1 MNKFLN
7 RSVKGKSKKETSSM
21 GREKDL
27 SILQEF
33 QYCWD
38 SLDKARRKARRSFM
52 YTYGNQ
58 WGDLI
63 KDPDTEDMI
72 TEEDFIKKQGKVP
85 LKNNVIAPIVNN
97 IDGQFRSTTT
107 KPVCVVHD
115 PDERKI
121 GEMMSMAVE
130 YIHDIN
136 EMQELDADALR
147 KELCAGIVAQRI
159 EYGINPSK
167 HKKDVWVY
175 PINTFRVFFN
185 TNIEDPRAWDIT
197 HIGEL
202 IDLPL
207 YKIKAL
213 FAKNES
219 DKEWLDEIY
228 GKYQTEYLHSNGLQ
242 GEENRSLVFNIAS
255 RPDMCR
261 VIFGWKLVTEDRY
274 YWHDSLD
281 GTWGFAPY
289 TSNQK
294 KIFEAE
300 NQRRMDD
307 ATANG
312 VDPEDV
318 LLIEFEYKMES
329 FWKYWYLSPYG
340 HVLQSGRSPFWH
352 HEHNYVINT
361 YPMINGQVYNFVEQF
376 IDQQRV
382 INRTATLI
390 DFVRSASSKGL
401 LVCDDT
407 AFEGMSREEII
418 DEYVRYNGVLFVKL
432 KQGQN
437 IQEVIHQVNSNVSF
451 ANDFE
456 LLNLQLKLIND
467 ISGVNNAMQGKDVKS
482 STPSSLFAQQT
493 QNASNNIRGVF
504 DNFKA
509 FRRRRDTKIMKT
521 AQQYYNEK
529 KYLDLG
535 GKDYSE
541 EAKWYDPEKVQ
552 NSEIDLSIVDGGN
565 TPAYQLLENETL
577 KDLFDRQVIDATMYL
592 ENSTLPFAPRI
603 LESIKKNQEE
613 LAKAQQMQGISP
625 ELVQQAQ
632 QASGN
637 PQLMQQLYNGAPS
650 AADGIVMRPQP

>member
-7 RSVKGKSKKETSSM
+7 RKVKGEKQKENSNM

-27 SILQEF
+27 SILHEF
-33 QYCWD
+33 QLCWEG
-38 SLDKARRKARRSFM
+38 LEKARKKARRSFM
-52 YTYGNQ
+52 YIYDNQ

-63 KDPDTEDMI
+63 KDPDTGNMI

-97 IDGQFRSTTT
+97 IDGQFRSVST
-107 KPVCVVHD
+107 KPVCVVRD
-115 PDERKI
+115 PNERKV

-136 EMQELDADALR
+136 EMTELDADALK
-147 KELCAGIVAQRI
+147 KELASGIAAQRI

-175 PINTFRVFFN
+175 PINTYRIFFN
-185 TNIEDPRAWDIT
+185 TNIEDPRGWDIT
-197 HIGEL
+197 HIGEI

-207 YKIKAL
+207 HKIKAF

-219 DKEWLDEIY
+219 DKEWLDSIY
-228 GKYQTEYLHSNGLQ
+228 GKYKTEYCSSNGLQ
-242 GEENRSLVFNIAS
+242 GDENRSLTFTSVS

-261 VIFGWKLVTEDRY
+261 LIFGWKLVTEDKY
-274 YWHDSLD
+274 YWHDQLN

-289 TSNQK
+289 TKKQK
-294 KIFEAE
+294 DSFEYENKIRYEEAL
-300 NQRRMDD
+300 
-307 ATANG
+307 ANG
-312 VDPEDV
+312 VDEEDV
-318 LLIEFEYKMES
+318 LIIEYEYKIES
-329 FWKYWYLSPYG
+329 YWKYWYLSPYG
-340 HVLQSGRSPFWH
+340 DVLQSGRSPYWH
-352 HEHNYVINT
+352 HEHNYAINT
-361 YPMINGQVYNFVEQF
+361 YPMINGQVYNFIEQF
-376 IDQQRV
+376 IDQQRM

-390 DFVRSASSKGL
+390 DFIRSASSKGL

-407 AFEGMSREEII
+407 AFEGMSRQEIV

-432 KQGQN
+432 KNGKSIN
-437 IQEVIHQVNSNVSF
+437 DVIHQVNSNVSF

-467 ISGVNNAMQGKDVKS
+467 ISGVNNAMQGRDVKS

-509 FRRRRDTKIMKT
+509 FRRRRDVKIMKT
-521 AQQYYNEK
+521 AQQYYQEK
-529 KYLDLG
+529 KYLDIS

-541 EAKWYDPEKVQ
+541 ESKWYDPEKVQ
-552 NSEIDLSIVDGGN
+552 DSEIDLTLADGGN
-565 TPAYQLLENETL
+565 TPVYQMLENETL
-577 KDLFDRQVIDATMYL
+577 KDLFDRQVIDGITYL
-592 ENSTLPFAPRI
+592 ENSTLPFAQRI
-603 LESIKKNQEE
+603 LESVKKNREE
-613 LAKAQQMQGISP
+613 LEANGQMSGISP
-625 ELVQQAQ
+625 EMVNQVQN
-632 QASGN
+632 ASGN
-637 PQLMQQLYNGAPS
+637 PNLMRQLYNANP
-650 AADGIVMRPQP
+650 AASDGIVMKPQR